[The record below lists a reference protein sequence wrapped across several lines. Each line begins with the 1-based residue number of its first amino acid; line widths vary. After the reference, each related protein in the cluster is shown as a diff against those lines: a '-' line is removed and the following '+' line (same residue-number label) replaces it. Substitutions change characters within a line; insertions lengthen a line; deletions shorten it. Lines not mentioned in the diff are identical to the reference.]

1 MRVGLERQLPFL
13 LLPGQLH
20 AVKVKHFDF
29 LETPPRSV
37 SAGWPAAAGPTQ
49 EALPSRSWL
58 LESGL
63 ATQAVP
69 PMPLPSPGPSP
80 SSLAWSGLPLPNR
93 ITSDRAGFVFSLTGG
108 PGKPG
113 WP

>member
-1 MRVGLERQLPFL
+1 MRVELEGVLPFL
-13 LLPGQLH
+13 LPPGSASLWLIRCILM
-20 AVKVKHFDF
+20 HFDF

-37 SAGWPAAAGPTQ
+37 TAGWPAALGPTQ

-69 PMPLPSPGPSP
+69 PCLFPPLPRPILAQPG
-80 SSLAWSGLPLPNR
+80 LVRSGLPLPNR
-93 ITSDRAGFVFSLTGG
+93 TT
-108 PGKPG
+108 
-113 WP
+113 